1 MAKILV
7 SRWMVLT
14 VVLVAVV
21 MLSMFGIGDVVG
33 LWEGYSSTLPKELDG
48 ENANNHSCVKLMKA
62 YPLFETKFDSWSLN
76 KFKPEAQSVAH
87 SLAPGMTDMFMETD
101 TKTVMKGNCVVPAL
115 SMSSFNL
122 TKETRG
128 DDTVCIGQSEDGKVN
143 VVLPYMDDKVS
154 GCGLVFN
161 KYDANRMEKV
171 LLDLHYLS
179 NEQNEK
185 VKDKARAKVAP
196 LQNTVNAYNWLNN
209 TINSQT
215 AQFAGLANN
224 AQTNVNQ
231 TQSAYDTATAS
242 TSQLTAK
249 NAELKARFTS
259 TW

>member
-1 MAKILV
+1 MVIQKNILT
-7 SRWMVLT
+7 RWF
-14 VVLVAVV
+14 VLVVV
-21 MLSMFGIGDVVG
+21 VVAMVILSMYVWV
-33 LWEGYSSTLPKELDG
+33 WEGYSTKELDG

-62 YPLFETKFDSWSLN
+62 YPLFDTRSWN
-76 KFKPEAQSVAH
+76 NFRPEAKSVAH
-87 SLAPGMTDMFMETD
+87 SLAPGMTDIFMETD
-101 TKTVMKGNCVVPAL
+101 TKTVMKGNCVVPEL
-115 SMSSFNL
+115 SMSSYNL

-128 DDTVCIGQSEDGKVN
+128 DETVCVGQSEDGKVN
-143 VVLPYMDDKVS
+143 VVLPYMNDKVS

-161 KYDANRMEKV
+161 KYDANKMEKV

-185 VKDKARAKVAP
+185 VKDKAKTKVAP
-196 LQNTVNAYNWLNN
+196 LQNTVNAFNLLNN

-215 AQFAGLANN
+215 SQYRGLATN
-224 AQTNVNQ
+224 AQARIDE
-231 TQSAYDTATAS
+231 TQSSYDKEMAN